1 MARALD
7 DQPRT
12 TRLAVRLSP
21 AEYATLTAAARDCG
35 LAPSTLLRQLG
46 LAFTPRS
53 TVDREAVVELAL
65 LRAEL
70 GRIGGLLKL
79 WLTNREREQLGHAL
93 QVPAAID
100 SLRRSEATLLA
111 AIERLVSP

>member
-7 DQPRT
+7 DHPRD

-21 AEYATLTAAARDCG
+21 AEYQAVQTAARDCAV
-35 LAPSTLLRQLG
+35 APSTLLRQLG
-46 LAFTPRS
+46 LGFTPR
-53 TVDREAVVELAL
+53 TLVDREAVVELAL

-79 WLTNREREQLGHAL
+79 WLSRDESVQIGHAMK
-93 QVPAAID
+93 VPEALE
-100 SLRRSEATLLA
+100 SLRRSEARILD
-111 AIERLVSP
+111 AIEDLAPP

>member
-7 DQPRT
+7 DNPRT

-21 AEYATLTAAARDCG
+21 AEYDAVKRAARDC
-35 LAPSTLLRQLG
+35 AVPPSTLLRQLG
-46 LAFTPRS
+46 LGFTPR
-53 TVDREAVVELAL
+53 TLVDREAVVELAL

-79 WLTNREREQLGHAL
+79 WLSRDESVQIGLAMR
-93 QVPAAID
+93 VPDAVD
-100 SLRRSEATLLA
+100 SLRRSETRLLE
-111 AIERLVSP
+111 AIETLAPP